1 MAADEKKTLLQI
13 SLQAKLSDCLRAW
26 SDAFLFLSQRGFVF
40 SDLRH
45 PCLDRDQP
53 AAFSGMKLAG
63 WPETDQNDC

>member
-26 SDAFLFLSQRGFVF
+26 PDALLFLPQRAFVLF
-40 SDLRH
+40 DLSR

-53 AAFSGMKLAG
+53 AAFSVMKLAC